1 MYNKSTWPLLWPA
14 TGCSLGPANPLAI
27 THRNSIVH
35 CTITISWNLAVKEP
49 ISGTFHIMHLLLRL
63 TQCYTLPN
71 PGIFLSAIYNP
82 PCWVVRLTTV
92 RTGLIY
98 LWQWWK
104 VFEDVKDL
112 VCLLV
117 EAGRKVLLGR
127 IEKCSSS
134 LLRRRIGYIISIYPP
149 PSFCSTSVS
158 VKSRVFLWL
167 FRRGSIRHCRVGAPC
182 TKEHDSRYGSAQSPH
197 LSICSQSGKKRGSRA
212 GPRQLHQGQKSNF
225 SAPKKCVVLL

>member
-1 MYNKSTWPLLWPA
+1 MYNNKSTWPLLWPA

-63 TQCYTLPN
+63 TQCYTLPL

-82 PCWVVRLTTV
+82 PCRVVRLTTV

-112 VCLLV
+112 VCLFACWGSKQGVVGQNWEVQQQLV
-117 EAGRKVLLGR
+117 EKTDWLHHINL
-127 IEKCSSS
+127 
-134 LLRRRIGYIISIYPP
+134 PP
-149 PSFCSTSVS
+149 ALFLFHFC
-158 VKSRVFLWL
+158 
-167 FRRGSIRHCRVGAPC
+167 
-182 TKEHDSRYGSAQSPH
+182 
-197 LSICSQSGKKRGSRA
+197 
-212 GPRQLHQGQKSNF
+212 
-225 SAPKKCVVLL
+225 